1 MSFTENITKSQEFV
15 DKQHQFKYM
24 RLLSMIYVA
33 FLISNQW
40 GQTALISYFYN
51 SSN

>member
-33 FLISNQW
+33 FLMARSVPGEMRQNLW
-40 GQTALISYFYN
+40 
-51 SSN
+51 